1 MYVYNK
7 TLGVC
12 VMCDLCVIVHMRTAN
27 PVMEIHAFMLHSE
40 KKKNVFYYPR
50 FRIGPAVEQKG
61 WQCGDG
67 TGMRGEIG
75 EAARQACV
83 WV

>member
-40 KKKNVFYYPR
+40 KKKMCFTIPGSELALLWSRKAGSV
-50 FRIGPAVEQKG
+50 VME
-61 WQCGDG
+61 
-67 TGMRGEIG
+67 RG
-75 EAARQACV
+75 
-83 WV
+83 